1 MKQTYRDESFLIFA
15 LGTLLVFFTLVFS
28 SCSKVPNQP
37 KIIKQITD
45 NRGFTSV
52 IFVEG
57 KDTLAYDYLTPKE
70 YKRFKYCMDH
80 AH

>member
-15 LGTLLVFFTLVFS
+15 LLTLVIFFTLVFS
-28 SCSKVPNQP
+28 SCSKVPHA

-45 NRGFTSV
+45 NRGLTSV

-70 YKRFKYCMDH
+70 YKRFKYCINNYH
-80 AH
+80 